1 MVTITLMFKKMS
13 RDFLNPEW
21 RLLQV
26 AVRNRPGNDPFGGL
40 FADMNRMMGGMTS
53 MMGNMQRQMVCLMF
67 REHFWTS
74 YSFVKV
80 DWTLREDPSTRFPP
94 FYYC

>member
-1 MVTITLMFKKMS
+1 MS
-13 RDFLNPEW
+13 RDFLYPEW

-26 AVRNRPGNDPFGGL
+26 AVRNRLGNDPFGGL

-67 REHFWTS
+67 SEYFWTS
-74 YSFVKV
+74 YSLVKV
-80 DWTLREDPSTRFPP
+80 DWTLRDDASTRCPP